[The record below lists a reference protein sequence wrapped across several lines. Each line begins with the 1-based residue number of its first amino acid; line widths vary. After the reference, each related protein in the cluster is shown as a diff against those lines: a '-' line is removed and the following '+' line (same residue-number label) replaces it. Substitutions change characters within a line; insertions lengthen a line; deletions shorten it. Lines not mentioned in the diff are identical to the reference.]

1 MGFRTIFVKVVLEN
15 PLETILF
22 MVIPLVF
29 YTSSAFNAIYLLC
42 IAFNNP

>member
-29 YTSSAFNAIYLLC
+29 YTSSAFLLS
-42 IAFNNP
+42 IHYGYV